1 MLFRSLAVAVI
12 LSIANNNPI
21 ENANKAK
28 FQNDLK
34 SIQEELELVKSS
46 NYAEN
51 KGASYNN
58 KDGSEITITN
68 LSSAQ
73 KYNTKLRV
81 DNCVLYYNDG
91 LSAKEKEWA
100 EEVGITDGAYVIGKA
115 EDKGKTIDGV
125 TISADGKTL
134 SGQYTGTDKNV
145 KVAEGVTAIEGVG
158 SSVGPDSKTLFKD
171 VESVS
176 LPNSLTKIGSMAFW
190 RNDKITSI
198 NIPNSVTII
207 GSCAFYN
214 CNKLENLTIPANIDT
229 IGLSAFSG
237 VKSLTFENCKALDNV
252 DKLANA
258 WMQDNIGMQRS
269 SYN

>member
-1 MLFRSLAVAVI
+1 M
-12 LSIANNNPI
+12 
-21 ENANKAK
+21 
-28 FQNDLK
+28 
-34 SIQEELELVKSS
+34 
-46 NYAEN
+46 
-51 KGASYNN
+51 
-58 KDGSEITITN
+58 
-68 LSSAQ
+68 
-73 KYNTKLRV
+73 
-81 DNCVLYYNDG
+81 
-91 LSAKEKEWA
+91 
-100 EEVGITDGAYVIGKA
+100 
-115 EDKGKTIDGV
+115 
-125 TISADGKTL
+125 
-134 SGQYTGTDKNV
+134 
-145 KVAEGVTAIEGVG
+145 
-158 SSVGPDSKTLFKD
+158 
-171 VESVS
+171 
-176 LPNSLTKIGSMAFW
+176 PNSLTKIGSMAFW